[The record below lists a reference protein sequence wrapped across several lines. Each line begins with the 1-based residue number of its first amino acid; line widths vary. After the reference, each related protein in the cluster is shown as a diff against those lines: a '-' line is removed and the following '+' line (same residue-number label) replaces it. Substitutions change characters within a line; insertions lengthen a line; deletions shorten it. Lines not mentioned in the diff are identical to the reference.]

1 MVELSLNSS
10 EIYEKITQAHAPMHF
25 SDEIGRGASPF
36 LWAVQQRLEPLKSK
50 FPCVSLAD
58 LYTLAGSVAV
68 ETLGGPQVGSDP
80 FSHAKPTL
88 SCGTPGTRTTLPP
101 TAADAPI
108 PHSPRTRK

>member
-80 FSHAKPTL
+80 FSHAKPTQ
-88 SCGTPGTRTTLPP
+88 SCGTRMPLPP
-101 TAADAPI
+101 TAADAPT
-108 PHSPRTRK
+108 PLFPLTRK